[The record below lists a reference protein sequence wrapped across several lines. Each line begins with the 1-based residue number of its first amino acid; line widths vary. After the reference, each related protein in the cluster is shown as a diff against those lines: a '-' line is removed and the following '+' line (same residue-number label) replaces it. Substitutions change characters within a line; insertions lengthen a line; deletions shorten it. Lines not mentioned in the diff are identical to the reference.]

1 MKNIDEILRY
11 FPNKI
16 YQIFFNLFQEN
27 SKIAEELQEIRMR
40 AERPIILKLR
50 ERDLIL
56 QYNITQAEILQIV
69 ERLCEN
75 SIYAYKNQI
84 CEGFITVKGGHRIGL
99 TGSCVIEN
107 GKIINVKHISSLNFR
122 IAREVLNCSTRVL
135 REVIDIENKSI
146 YNTILVAPPGK
157 GKTTMLRDIIR
168 RLSNGIDEINFKGK
182 TCGVV
187 DERGEIAAMY
197 KGIPQN
203 DVGIRTDIIENV
215 EKNQGIHMLIRTM
228 APEIIACD
236 EIGSK
241 EDVEAIHYA
250 LYSGVKGIFTM
261 HGKNIEDIKNNKQIY
276 ELIENRE
283 IQKVVFLQHY
293 YLYNLIL
300 CLHYQYVLLIS
311 GLQSL
316 SFY

>member
-1 MKNIDEILRY
+1 MDEILRY

-16 YQIFFNLFQEN
+16 YQIFSNLLQEN
-27 SKIAEELQEIRMR
+27 PKVENELQEIRIR
-40 AERPIILKLR
+40 VDKPIILKLR
-50 ERDLIL
+50 EKDLIL
-56 QYNITQAEILQIV
+56 QYNILQTEILQIV

-84 CEGFITVKGGHRIGL
+84 CEGFITIKGGHRVGL

-107 GKIINVKHISSLNFR
+107 GKITNIKYISSLNIR
-122 IAREVLNCSTRVL
+122 IAREVKNCSTRIL
-135 REVIDIENKSI
+135 REIIDIENKTI
-146 YNTILVAPPGK
+146 YNSIIVAPPGR
-157 GKTTMLRDIIR
+157 GKTTILRDIIR
-168 RLSNGIDEINFKGK
+168 RLSDGIEEINFRGK

-187 DERGEIAAMY
+187 DERGEIAAMF
-197 KGIPQN
+197 KGTPQN
-203 DVGIRTDIIENV
+203 DVGIRTDVIENV
-215 EKNQGIHMLIRTM
+215 SKNKGIHMLIRTM

-261 HGKNIEDIKNNKQIY
+261 HGKNVEDIKNNKQIY

-283 IQKVVFLQHY
+283 IQKIVFL
-293 YLYNLIL
+293 
-300 CLHYQYVLLIS
+300 
-311 GLQSL
+311 
-316 SFY
+316 

>member
-1 MKNIDEILRY
+1 MDEILRY

-16 YQIFFNLFQEN
+16 YQIFSNLLQEN
-27 SKIAEELQEIRMR
+27 PQIATELQEIRIR
-40 AERPIILKLR
+40 VDKPIILKLR
-50 ERDLIL
+50 EKDIIL
-56 QYNITQAEILQIV
+56 QYNILQTEILQIV

-84 CEGFITVKGGHRIGL
+84 CEGFITIKGGHRVGL

-107 GKIINVKHISSLNFR
+107 EKITNIKYISSLNIR
-122 IAREVLNCSTRVL
+122 IAREVKNCSTRIL
-135 REVIDIENKSI
+135 REIIDIENKTI
-146 YNTILVAPPGK
+146 YNSIIVAPPGR
-157 GKTTMLRDIIR
+157 GKTTILRDIIR
-168 RLSNGIDEINFKGK
+168 RLSDGIEEINFRGK

-197 KGIPQN
+197 KGTPQN

-215 EKNQGIHMLIRTM
+215 SKNKGIHMLIRTM

-261 HGKNIEDIKNNKQIY
+261 HGKNVEDIKNNKQIY

-283 IQKVVFLQHY
+283 IQKIIFL
-293 YLYNLIL
+293 
-300 CLHYQYVLLIS
+300 
-311 GLQSL
+311 
-316 SFY
+316 

>member
-1 MKNIDEILRY
+1 MDEILRY

-16 YQIFFNLFQEN
+16 YQIFSNLLQEN
-27 SKIAEELQEIRMR
+27 PQIGNELQEIRIR
-40 AERPIILKLR
+40 VDKPIILKLK
-50 ERDLIL
+50 EKDLIL
-56 QYNITQAEILQIV
+56 QYNILQTEILQIV
-69 ERLCEN
+69 DRLCEN
-75 SIYAYKNQI
+75 SIYAYKHQI
-84 CEGFITVKGGHRIGL
+84 CEGFITIKGGHRVGL

-107 GKIINVKHISSLNFR
+107 GKITNIKYISSLNIR
-122 IAREVLNCSTRVL
+122 IAREVKNCSTRIL
-135 REVIDIENKSI
+135 REIIDIENKTI
-146 YNTILVAPPGK
+146 YNSIIVAPPGR
-157 GKTTMLRDIIR
+157 GKTTILRDIIR
-168 RLSNGIDEINFKGK
+168 RLSDGIEEINFRGK

-197 KGIPQN
+197 KGTPQN

-215 EKNQGIHMLIRTM
+215 SKNKGIHMLIRTM

-261 HGKNIEDIKNNKQIY
+261 HGKNVEDIKNNKQIY

-283 IQKVVFLQHY
+283 IQKIIFL
-293 YLYNLIL
+293 
-300 CLHYQYVLLIS
+300 
-311 GLQSL
+311 
-316 SFY
+316 

>member
-1 MKNIDEILRY
+1 MDEILRY

-16 YQIFFNLFQEN
+16 YQIFSKLLQEN
-27 SKIAEELQEIRMR
+27 PQIANELQEIRIR
-40 AERPIILKLR
+40 VDKPIILKLR
-50 ERDLIL
+50 EKDLIL
-56 QYNITQAEILQIV
+56 QYNILQTEILQIV

-84 CEGFITVKGGHRIGL
+84 CEGFITIKGGHRVGL

-107 GKIINVKHISSLNFR
+107 GKITNIKYISSLNIR
-122 IAREVLNCSTRVL
+122 IAREVKNCSTRIL
-135 REVIDIENKSI
+135 REIIDIENKTI
-146 YNTILVAPPGK
+146 YNSIIVAPPGR
-157 GKTTMLRDIIR
+157 GKTTILRDIIR
-168 RLSNGIDEINFKGK
+168 RLSDGIEEINFRGK

-197 KGIPQN
+197 KGTPQN

-215 EKNQGIHMLIRTM
+215 SKNKGIHMLIRTM

-261 HGKNIEDIKNNKQIY
+261 HGKNVEDIKNNKQIY

-283 IQKVVFLQHY
+283 IQKIVFL
-293 YLYNLIL
+293 
-300 CLHYQYVLLIS
+300 
-311 GLQSL
+311 
-316 SFY
+316 

>member
-1 MKNIDEILRY
+1 MDEILRY

-16 YQIFFNLFQEN
+16 YQIFSNLLQEN
-27 SKIAEELQEIRMR
+27 PQIANELQEIRIR
-40 AERPIILKLR
+40 VDKPIILKLR
-50 ERDLIL
+50 EKDLIL
-56 QYNITQAEILQIV
+56 QYNILQAEILQIV

-84 CEGFITVKGGHRIGL
+84 CEGFITIKGGHRVGL

-107 GKIINVKHISSLNFR
+107 GKITNIKYISSLNIR
-122 IAREVLNCSTRVL
+122 IAREVKNCSTRIL
-135 REVIDIENKSI
+135 REIIDIENKTI
-146 YNTILVAPPGK
+146 YNSIIVAPPGR
-157 GKTTMLRDIIR
+157 GKTTILRDIIR
-168 RLSNGIDEINFKGK
+168 RLSDGIEEINFRGK

-197 KGIPQN
+197 KGAPQN

-215 EKNQGIHMLIRTM
+215 SKNKGIHMLIRTM

-261 HGKNIEDIKNNKQIY
+261 HGKNVEDIKNNKHIY

-283 IQKVVFLQHY
+283 IQKIIFL
-293 YLYNLIL
+293 
-300 CLHYQYVLLIS
+300 
-311 GLQSL
+311 
-316 SFY
+316 

>member
-1 MKNIDEILRY
+1 MKGENYKKMKTIEEILIY
-11 FPNKI
+11 FPNKL
-16 YQIFFNLFQEN
+16 YQIFLNLFQEN
-27 SKIAEELQEIRMR
+27 SKIINELQEIRLR
-40 AERPIILKLR
+40 ADRPIILKLR
-50 ERDLIL
+50 EKDIIL
-56 QYNITQAEILQIV
+56 QYNISQSELLVIM

-276 ELIENRE
+276 ELVENRE
-283 IQKVVFLQHY
+283 IQKVIFL
-293 YLYNLIL
+293 
-300 CLHYQYVLLIS
+300 
-311 GLQSL
+311 
-316 SFY
+316 

>member
-1 MKNIDEILRY
+1 MKNIYEILRY

-56 QYNITQAEILQIV
+56 QYNITQTEILQIV

-146 YNTILVAPPGK
+146 YNTILVAPPGR

-215 EKNQGIHMLIRTM
+215 SKNQGIHMLIRTM

-261 HGKNIEDIKNNKQIY
+261 HGRSVEDIKNNKQIY
-276 ELIENRE
+276 ELVENNE
-283 IQKVVFLQHY
+283 IQKVVFL
-293 YLYNLIL
+293 
-300 CLHYQYVLLIS
+300 
-311 GLQSL
+311 
-316 SFY
+316 

>member
-1 MKNIDEILRY
+1 MVNIDEILRY

-27 SKIAEELQEIRMR
+27 NKIIDELQEIRMR
-40 AERPIILKLR
+40 TDRPIILRLR
-50 ERDLIL
+50 EKDFIL
-56 QYNITQAEILQIV
+56 QYNIPQSEILQIV

-84 CEGFITVKGGHRIGL
+84 CEGFITVKGGHRVGL

-107 GKIINVKHISSLNFR
+107 GKIVNVKYISSLNFR

-135 REVIDIENKSI
+135 REIIDRENKSI
-146 YNTILVAPPGK
+146 DNTIIVAPPGR
-157 GKTTMLRDIIR
+157 GKTTILRDVIR

-197 KGIPQN
+197 KGVPQN

-215 EKNQGIHMLIRTM
+215 TKNQGIHMLVRTM

-236 EIGSK
+236 EIGRSD
-241 EDVEAIHYA
+241 DVEAIHYA

-261 HGKNIEDIKNNKQIY
+261 HGKNIEDIKNNRQIY

-283 IQKVVFLQHY
+283 IQKVVFL
-293 YLYNLIL
+293 
-300 CLHYQYVLLIS
+300 
-311 GLQSL
+311 
-316 SFY
+316 

>member
-1 MKNIDEILRY
+1 MDEILRY

-16 YQIFFNLFQEN
+16 YQIFSNLLQEN
-27 SKIAEELQEIRMR
+27 PQIANELQEIRIR
-40 AERPIILKLR
+40 VDKPIILKLM
-50 ERDLIL
+50 EKDLIL
-56 QYNITQAEILQIV
+56 QYNILQAEILQIV

-84 CEGFITVKGGHRIGL
+84 CEGFITIKGGHRVGL

-107 GKIINVKHISSLNFR
+107 GKITNIKYISSLNIR
-122 IAREVLNCSTRVL
+122 IAREVKNCSTRIL
-135 REVIDIENKSI
+135 REIIDIENKTI
-146 YNTILVAPPGK
+146 YNSIIVAPPGR
-157 GKTTMLRDIIR
+157 GKTTILRDIIR
-168 RLSNGIDEINFKGK
+168 RLSDGIEEINFRGK

-197 KGIPQN
+197 KGAPQN

-215 EKNQGIHMLIRTM
+215 SKNKGIHMLIRTM

-241 EDVEAIHYA
+241 EDVEEIHYA

-261 HGKNIEDIKNNKQIY
+261 HGKNVEDIKNNKQIY

-283 IQKVVFLQHY
+283 IQKIIFL
-293 YLYNLIL
+293 
-300 CLHYQYVLLIS
+300 
-311 GLQSL
+311 
-316 SFY
+316 

>member
-1 MKNIDEILRY
+1 MKDIEEILRY

-16 YQIFFNLFQEN
+16 YQMFFNLFNEN
-27 SKIAEELQEIRMR
+27 TKMIGEIQEIRMR
-40 AERPIILKLR
+40 ADRPILLKLID
-50 ERDLIL
+50 RDFVL
-56 QYNITQAEILQIV
+56 QYNISQSEILQIL
-69 ERLCEN
+69 ERICEN

-84 CEGFITVKGGHRIGL
+84 CEGFITVKGGHRVGL

-107 GKIINVKHISSLNFR
+107 GKILNIKYISSLNFR

-135 REVIDIENKSI
+135 REILDIENKTI
-146 YNTILVAPPGK
+146 YNTIIVAPPGR
-157 GKTTMLRDIIR
+157 GKTTVLRDVIR

-197 KGIPQN
+197 KGVPQN
-203 DVGIRTDIIENV
+203 DVGIRTDIIENID
-215 EKNQGIHMLIRTM
+215 KNQGIHILIRTM
-228 APEIIACD
+228 APEVIACD

-261 HGKNIEDIKNNKQIY
+261 HGRNVEDIKNNRQIY
-276 ELIENRE
+276 ELIESRE
-283 IQKVVFLQHY
+283 IQKVVFL
-293 YLYNLIL
+293 
-300 CLHYQYVLLIS
+300 
-311 GLQSL
+311 
-316 SFY
+316 

>member
-1 MKNIDEILRY
+1 MDEILRY

-16 YQIFFNLFQEN
+16 YQIFSNLLQEN
-27 SKIAEELQEIRMR
+27 PQIANELQEIRIR
-40 AERPIILKLR
+40 VDKPIILKLR
-50 ERDLIL
+50 EKDLIL
-56 QYNITQAEILQIV
+56 QYNILQTEILQIV

-84 CEGFITVKGGHRIGL
+84 CEGFITIKGGHRVGL

-107 GKIINVKHISSLNFR
+107 GKITNIKYISSLNIR
-122 IAREVLNCSTRVL
+122 IAREVKNCSTRIL
-135 REVIDIENKSI
+135 REIIDIENKTI
-146 YNTILVAPPGK
+146 YNSIIVAPPGR
-157 GKTTMLRDIIR
+157 GKTTILRDIIR
-168 RLSNGIDEINFKGK
+168 RISDGIEEINFRGK

-197 KGIPQN
+197 KGAPQN

-215 EKNQGIHMLIRTM
+215 SKNKGIHMLIRTM
-228 APEIIACD
+228 TPEIIACD

-261 HGKNIEDIKNNKQIY
+261 HGKNVEDIKNNKQIY

-283 IQKVVFLQHY
+283 IQKIVFL
-293 YLYNLIL
+293 
-300 CLHYQYVLLIS
+300 
-311 GLQSL
+311 
-316 SFY
+316 

>member
-1 MKNIDEILRY
+1 MKDINEILKY
-11 FPNKI
+11 FPNTIYKMLVDLLEKQKEKI
-16 YQIFFNLFQEN
+16 IN
-27 SKIAEELQEIRMR
+27 ELQEIRIR
-40 AERPIILKLR
+40 TNRPIILRLR
-50 ERDLIL
+50 DTDLIL
-56 QYNITQAEILQIV
+56 EYNVSQTEILQIL
-69 ERLCEN
+69 EKLCEN

-84 CEGFITVKGGHRIGL
+84 CEGFITVKGGHRVGL

-107 GKIINVKHISSLNFR
+107 GKILNVKYVSSLNFR

-135 REVIDIENKSI
+135 REVIDIENKTV
-146 YNTILVAPPGK
+146 YNTIIVAPPGK
-157 GKTTMLRDIIR
+157 GKTTVLRDVVR
-168 RLSNGIDEINFKGK
+168 RLSDGINEIGFNGK

-203 DVGIRTDIIENV
+203 DVGVRTDVIENV
-215 EKNQGIHMLIRTM
+215 DKNKGIHMLIRTM

-261 HGKNIEDIKNNKQIY
+261 HGGSIANVKDNKDVY
-276 ELIENRE
+276 SLVESGE
-283 IQKVVFLQHY
+283 IQKVVFL
-293 YLYNLIL
+293 
-300 CLHYQYVLLIS
+300 
-311 GLQSL
+311 
-316 SFY
+316 